1 MTIEIHNLIL
11 WKMYS
16 FPLCKIW

>member
-1 MTIEIHNLIL
+1 MAIEIHNLIL

-16 FPLCKIW
+16 FPLRKIW